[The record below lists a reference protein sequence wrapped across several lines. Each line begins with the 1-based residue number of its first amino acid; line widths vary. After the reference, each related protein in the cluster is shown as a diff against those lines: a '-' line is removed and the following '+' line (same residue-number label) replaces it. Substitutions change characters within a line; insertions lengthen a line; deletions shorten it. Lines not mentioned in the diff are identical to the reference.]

1 MSIEQQ
7 LKIIEYFIFCEDKSF
22 DVIKT
27 DKIFFHPRQIYIRNS
42 GGVFIVLKN
51 DCLYSMNRFGGNSV
65 DLFDSC
71 LDFYNSYKEDQSY
84 CFLSHGR
91 TIPVLEDFLSWIT
104 ESVKEEM
111 FDFIDK
117 ILSGEIKCI

>member
-7 LKIIEYFIFCEDKSF
+7 MKIIEYFIFCEDKSF
-22 DVIKT
+22 DIIKT
-27 DKIFFHPRQIYIRNS
+27 DRINFDSKHIFIKNEARDHLEIIDGYLFYMN
-42 GGVFIVLKN
+42 GVTVKYLIT
-51 DCLYSMNRFGGNSV
+51 
-65 DLFDSC
+65 FDSC
-71 LDFYNSYKEDQSY
+71 LDFYNSYKEDRAY

-91 TIPVLEDFLSWIT
+91 TIPALEAFLSCI
-104 ESVKEEM
+104 ESPIKEEM

>member
-7 LKIIEYFIFCEDKSF
+7 IKIIEYFIFTKDKIF
-22 DVIKT
+22 NVIKT
-27 DKIFFHPRQIYIRNS
+27 SRIQFGYKLIYIRNS
-42 GGVFIVLKN
+42 GGVFVELRN
-51 DCLYSMNRFGGNSV
+51 GCLYSMNRFGGRSV
-65 DLFDSC
+65 VLFDSC

-91 TIPVLEDFLSWIT
+91 TIPVLEDFLSWIST
-104 ESVKEEM
+104 PAKEEM
-111 FDFIDK
+111 FDFIDR

>member
-7 LKIIEYFIFCEDKSF
+7 LKIIEYFIFTK
-22 DVIKT
+22 
-27 DKIFFHPRQIYIRNS
+27 DKILNVKTPKILFYPRQIYIRNS
-42 GGVFIVLKN
+42 GWVFIELRN
-51 DCLYSMNRFGGNSV
+51 GCLYSMNRYGGISV

-91 TIPVLEDFLSWIT
+91 TIPVLEDFLSCIK
-104 ESVKEEM
+104 SPIKEEM